1 MSDEPPSHR
10 PPQLTASAHRL
21 RSPASAH
28 CLPSLVS
35 YFAAWLGVISAMIAV
50 LEEGGIDRSAVMAK
64 VADAK
69 TLLAEEIATEFLCAL
84 PATAAATSTS
94 TATSSSSSAT
104 SSSTAA
110 AAASFR

>member
-10 PPQLTASAHRL
+10 PPPLTASAHRL

-69 TLLAEEIATEFLCAL
+69 TLLAEEIATEFL
-84 PATAAATSTS
+84 
-94 TATSSSSSAT
+94 
-104 SSSTAA
+104 
-110 AAASFR
+110 

>member
-10 PPQLTASAHRL
+10 PPPLTASAHRL

-28 CLPSLVS
+28 RLPPLVS

-69 TLLAEEIATEFLCAL
+69 TLLAEEIATEFLCA
-84 PATAAATSTS
+84 AQSWRN
-94 TATSSSSSAT
+94 SARNYR
-104 SSSTAA
+104 AQFGA
-110 AAASFR
+110 QLGAIL

>member
-1 MSDEPPSHR
+1 MSHR

-28 CLPSLVS
+28 RLPPLVS

-69 TLLAEEIATEFLCAL
+69 TLLAEEIATEFLCA
-84 PATAAATSTS
+84 AQSWRN
-94 TATSSSSSAT
+94 SARNYR
-104 SSSTAA
+104 AQFGA
-110 AAASFR
+110 QLGAIL

>member
-10 PPQLTASAHRL
+10 PPPLTASAHRL

-69 TLLAEEIATEFLCAL
+69 TLLAEEIATEFLYRRAIL
-84 PATAAATSTS
+84 AQSWRNYRAQFGAQFGAIL
-94 TATSSSSSAT
+94 
-104 SSSTAA
+104 
-110 AAASFR
+110 